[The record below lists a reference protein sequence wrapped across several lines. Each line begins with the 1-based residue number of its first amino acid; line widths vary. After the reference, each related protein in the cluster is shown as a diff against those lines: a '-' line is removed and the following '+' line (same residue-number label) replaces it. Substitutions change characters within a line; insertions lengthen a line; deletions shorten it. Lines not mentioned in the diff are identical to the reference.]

1 MRSSSSCEK
10 LLQDNDIE
18 LDESLP
24 QREPLRETR
33 RRRFTEFL
41 LGFSLVVNVLLFV
54 YLMTRSS
61 STCINP
67 QLLYCEFILPVVLNL
82 LGPETWVPFLAPAQD
97 VVEYEVIK
105 FRGGLFNSN
114 EEPDIYSNPPSDE
127 VDAAWEDLYNVFG
140 ISAIPRESAVLL
152 PNETIHVPGDKS
164 HYLVGLDVF
173 HQLHCLN
180 RIRKALYPVYYP
192 PDEREDAETRARHL
206 SHCVNSIR
214 QSIQCS
220 SDISAI
226 VFEEDTRPLFEIV
239 HSCRNFT
246 KIREWAIEHR
256 ARISKPG
263 KDSEM
268 YGHA

>member
-1 MRSSSSCEK
+1 M
-10 LLQDNDIE
+10 
-18 LDESLP
+18 
-24 QREPLRETR
+24 
-33 RRRFTEFL
+33 
-41 LGFSLVVNVLLFV
+41 
-54 YLMTRSS
+54 
-61 STCINP
+61 ST
-67 QLLYCEFILPVVLNL
+67 
-82 LGPETWVPFLAPAQD
+82 
-97 VVEYEVIK
+97 
-105 FRGGLFNSN
+105 
-114 EEPDIYSNPPSDE
+114 SNPPSDE